1 MCNERKGQ
9 GAASSAAG
17 NAIQVGKKVGE
28 GRGSRPDPWA
38 CRVREEVSQGSS
50 EQKVS
55 LALRNSFSKA
65 SLMALSSSHKNF
77 KVHVL
82 LPQRCPMP
90 VL

>member
-1 MCNERKGQ
+1 MREKEVRELRQVQQETQFGWERRC
-9 GAASSAAG
+9 
-17 NAIQVGKKVGE
+17 VRGE
-28 GRGSRPDPWA
+28 GAGLIPGA
-38 CRVREEVSQGSS
+38 CRVREEVSQGSN

-65 SLMALSSSHKNF
+65 SLIALSSSRKNF